1 LLLPL
6 LPLEGAVFMATATS
20 TKRNKLAASGK
31 VPAKVPAKTSR
42 RRVTVEP
49 EALAHNALTR
59 YQAAFHEWEA
69 VVGYSPRTIDAQRHA
84 IGRFIAWA
92 DERGL
97 TKPQDITRPILERY
111 QRHVYHHRKANG
123 APLSVSAQL
132 GLILPLQAWF
142 KWLTKQ
148 NHILYNP
155 AADLDLPTRPKAL
168 PKGLLSVSQVE
179 DILNGCDIAKPEG
192 LRMRAIL
199 EVLYSTGIRRFE
211 LAGLKLFD
219 VDVERGALMVRQGKG
234 AKDRLV
240 PLGERA
246 CAWVDKYLRE
256 LRPDLATPGDEYR
269 LFLDDDG
276 RGFEPERIGEIV
288 KRQLLAAGVEQPGSC
303 HLFRVACA
311 THMLENGAD
320 IRFIQSLLGHAKL
333 DTTQIYTLVSLAK
346 LKEVH
351 NATHPAKLRREP
363 RPEAGQGLN
372 TGSPRR
378 DQAVS
383 DTDGAATLLAALQRE
398 GEEPTEGE
406 PFERSGASTGQGRA

>member
-1 LLLPL
+1 
-6 LPLEGAVFMATATS
+6 MS
-20 TKRNKLAASGK
+20 TIVGVKRNKLAAPS
-31 VPAKVPAKTSR
+31 ATAKTSR
-42 RRVTVEP
+42 RRRASAEP
-49 EALAHNALTR
+49 GTLAHNALTR

-69 VVGYSPRTIDAQRHA
+69 VVAYSPRTIEAQRHA
-84 IGRFIAWA
+84 IGRFIVWA

-97 TKPQDITRPILERY
+97 AKPQDITRPILERY

-123 APLSVSAQL
+123 QPLTVSAQL

-155 AADLDLPTRPKAL
+155 AADLDLPVRPKAL
-168 PKGLLSVSQVE
+168 PKGLLSIAQIE
-179 DILNGCDIAKPEG
+179 DVLNGCDVSKPEG
-192 LRMRAIL
+192 LRMRAML

-211 LAGLKLFD
+211 LAGVKLFD

-234 AKDRLV
+234 SKDRLV
-240 PLGERA
+240 PIGERA

-256 LRPDLATPGDEYR
+256 LRPELATSADDYT

-276 RGFEPERIGEIV
+276 CGFTPERVGELV
-288 KRQLLAAGVEQPGSC
+288 KRQLLTAGIEHPGAC

-351 NATHPAKLRREP
+351 NATHPARLHR
-363 RPEAGQGLN
+363 A
-372 TGSPRR
+372 TDA
-378 DQAVS
+378 DQKAIGGPPS
-383 DTDGAATLLAALQRE
+383 AERKPADTDGAASFLAALQRE
-398 GEEPTEGE
+398 QDNEAGDV
-406 PFERSGASTGQGRA
+406 AADA

>member
-1 LLLPL
+1 MST
-6 LPLEGAVFMATATS
+6 AVGV
-20 TKRNKLAASGK
+20 KRNKLAA
-31 VPAKVPAKTSR
+31 PATAPTPRR
-42 RRVTVEP
+42 RRVSAAP
-49 EALAHNALTR
+49 EALTHNALTR

-69 VVGYSPRTIDAQRHA
+69 VVAYSPRTIEAQRHA
-84 IGRFIAWA
+84 IGRFIAWC

-97 TKPQDITRPILERY
+97 SKPQDITRPILERY

-123 APLSVSAQL
+123 QPLTVSAQL

-168 PKGLLSVSQVE
+168 PKGLLSIGQVE
-179 DILNGCDIAKPEG
+179 DVLNGCDTAKPEG
-192 LRMRAIL
+192 LRMRAML

-240 PLGERA
+240 PVGERA

-256 LRPDLATPGDEYR
+256 VRPDLATGADDYR

-276 RGFEPERIGEIV
+276 RGFEPERVGDLV
-288 KRQLLAAGVEQPGSC
+288 RRQLTAAGIEHPGSC

-351 NATHPAKLRREP
+351 SATHPARLHR
-363 RPEAGQGLN
+363 AADAN
-372 TGSPRR
+372 TASASADRA
-378 DQAVS
+378 QA
-383 DTDGAATLLAALQRE
+383 DTEGAATFLAALQRE
-398 GEEPTEGE
+398 ADSDGID
-406 PFERSGASTGQGRA
+406 GAGGVPADA

>member
-1 LLLPL
+1 MSS
-6 LPLEGAVFMATATS
+6 GAS
-20 TKRNKLAASGK
+20 IKRGKYAA
-31 VPAKVPAKTSR
+31 PDAARPTRR
-42 RRVTVEP
+42 RRVSAAP
-49 EALAHNALTR
+49 EALVHNALTH
-59 YQAAFHEWEA
+59 YQAAFHAWEA
-69 VVGYSPRTIDAQRHA
+69 VVAYSPRTIEAQRHA
-84 IGRFIAWA
+84 IRRFIAWC

-97 TKPQDITRPILERY
+97 DKPQDITRPILERY

-123 APLSVSAQL
+123 QALSVSAQL

-142 KWLTKQ
+142 KWLTRN

-168 PKGLLSVSQVE
+168 PRGLLSVAQIE
-179 DILNGCDIAKPEG
+179 DVLNSCDTATPEG
-192 LRMRAIL
+192 LRMRAML

-211 LAGLKLFD
+211 LAQLKRFD
-219 VDVERGALMVRQGKG
+219 VDLERGALMVRQGKG

-256 LRPDLATPGDEYR
+256 VRPDLATGTDDYR

-276 RGFEPERIGEIV
+276 TGFTPECLGDRV
-288 KRQLLAAGVEQPGSC
+288 RRQLTAAGIEHPGSC

-351 NATHPAKLRREP
+351 NATHPARLHRRT
-363 RPEAGQGLN
+363 EAGADGPSCAQDDDRASG
-372 TGSPRR
+372 
-378 DQAVS
+378 
-383 DTDGAATLLAALQRE
+383 DTHGANARSAAHAAFSAALQRE
-398 GEEPTEGE
+398 HEDDDAQDAGGLDPTA
-406 PFERSGASTGQGRA
+406 PSPHR

>member
-1 LLLPL
+1 
-6 LPLEGAVFMATATS
+6 MSTAANTVS
-20 TKRNKLAASGK
+20 TKRNKRAAP
-31 VPAKVPAKTSR
+31 VTTAKKPTR
-42 RRVTVEP
+42 RRVSAQP

-69 VVGYSPRTIDAQRHA
+69 VVAYSPRTIAAQKHA
-84 IGRFIAWA
+84 LGRFIAWA

-97 TKPQDITRPILERY
+97 SRPQDITRPILERY
-111 QRHVYHHRKANG
+111 QRHVYNYRKHNG
-123 APLSVSAQL
+123 QPLTVSAQL

-168 PKGLLSVSQVE
+168 PKGLLSVAQVE
-179 DILNGCDIAKPEG
+179 EILNGCDITQPEG
-192 LRMRAIL
+192 IRMRAML
-199 EVLYSTGIRRFE
+199 EVLYSTGVRRFE

-219 VDVERGALMVRQGKG
+219 VDTERGALMVRQGKG

-240 PLGERA
+240 PIGERA

-256 LRPDLATPGDEYR
+256 VRPELLASADDYS

-276 RGFEPERIGEIV
+276 QPFEPGKLGDQVRRHLS
-288 KRQLLAAGVEQPGSC
+288 KSGVQHAGSC

-351 NATHPAKLRREP
+351 NATHPARLVRVAK
-363 RPEAGQGLN
+363 
-372 TGSPRR
+372 
-378 DQAVS
+378 
-383 DTDGAATLLAALQRE
+383 
-398 GEEPTEGE
+398 GEE
-406 PFERSGASTGQGRA
+406 S

>member
-1 LLLPL
+1 MSS
-6 LPLEGAVFMATATS
+6 AASV
-20 TKRNKLAASGK
+20 KRNKRAAPLAQ
-31 VPAKVPAKTSR
+31 AKKPKR
-42 RRVTVEP
+42 LRVSAQP
-49 EALAHNALTR
+49 DALAHNALTR
-59 YQAAFHEWEA
+59 YQSAFHEWEA
-69 VVGYSPRTIDAQRHA
+69 VVAYSPRTVAAQKHA
-84 IGRFIAWA
+84 IGRFIAWC

-97 TKPQDITRPILERY
+97 NRPQDITRPILERY

-123 APLSVSAQL
+123 QPLSVAAQL

-168 PKGLLSVSQVE
+168 PKGLLSVAQVE
-179 DILNGCDIAKPEG
+179 EILNGCDITRPEG
-192 LRMRAIL
+192 IRMRAML
-199 EVLYSTGIRRFE
+199 EVLYSTGVRRFE
-211 LAGLKLFD
+211 LAGLKLCD
-219 VDVERGALMVRQGKG
+219 VDTERGAVMVRQGKG

-240 PLGERA
+240 PLGDRA

-256 LRPDLATPGDEYR
+256 VRPELATGADDYR
-269 LFLDDDG
+269 LFLDDDA
-276 RGFEPERIGEIV
+276 RGFTPERIGDLV
-288 KRQLLAAGVEQPGSC
+288 RRQLTAAGIEHPGSC

-351 NATHPAKLRREP
+351 KATHPARLTR
-363 RPEAGQGLN
+363 L
-372 TGSPRR
+372 
-378 DQAVS
+378 
-383 DTDGAATLLAALQRE
+383 AT
-398 GEEPTEGE
+398 
-406 PFERSGASTGQGRA
+406 

>member
-1 LLLPL
+1 
-6 LPLEGAVFMATATS
+6 MS
-20 TKRNKLAASGK
+20 TGVGVKRNKLAASADTPK
-31 VPAKVPAKTSR
+31 ATRR
-42 RRVTVEP
+42 RRVSAAP

-69 VVGYSPRTIDAQRHA
+69 VVGYSPRTIAAQKHA

-97 TKPQDITRPILERY
+97 SKPQDITRPILERY

-123 APLSVSAQL
+123 QPLTVSAQL

-168 PKGLLSVSQVE
+168 PKGLLSIGQVE
-179 DILNGCDIAKPEG
+179 DVLNGCDTTKPEG
-192 LRMRAIL
+192 LRMRAML

-240 PLGERA
+240 PVGERA

-256 LRPDLATPGDEYR
+256 VRPELESGLTKGADDYR

-276 RGFEPERIGEIV
+276 RGFTPERIGDLV
-288 KRQLLAAGVEQPGSC
+288 RRQLTAAGIEHPGSC

-351 NATHPAKLRREP
+351 SATHPARLHRATDANSGPQSAEQTP
-363 RPEAGQGLN
+363 A
-372 TGSPRR
+372 
-378 DQAVS
+378 
-383 DTDGAATLLAALQRE
+383 DTKGAADARATFLAALQRE
-398 GEEPTEGE
+398 QDDD
-406 PFERSGASTGQGRA
+406 AGQGAQADAKSVAADAQGRR

>member
-1 LLLPL
+1 MST
-6 LPLEGAVFMATATS
+6 AVGV
-20 TKRNKLAASGK
+20 KRNKLAA
-31 VPAKVPAKTSR
+31 PATLPKATRR
-42 RRVTVEP
+42 RRVSAQP
-49 EALAHNALTR
+49 EALTHNALTR
-59 YQAAFHEWEA
+59 YQTAFHEWEA
-69 VVGYSPRTIDAQRHA
+69 VVAYSPRTIQAQRHA

-97 TKPQDITRPILERY
+97 AKPQDVTRPILERY

-123 APLSVSAQL
+123 QPLTVSAQL

-142 KWLTKQ
+142 KWLTKH

-168 PKGLLSVSQVE
+168 PKGLLSVSQIEGV
-179 DILNGCDIAKPEG
+179 LNGCETTKPEG
-192 LRMRAIL
+192 LRMRAML
-199 EVLYSTGIRRFE
+199 ETLYSTGVRRFE

-219 VDVERGALMVRQGKG
+219 VDTERGALMVRQGKG

-240 PLGERA
+240 PIGDRA

-256 LRPDLATPGDEYR
+256 VRPELATGADDYR

-276 RGFEPERIGEIV
+276 QGFTPERVGDLV
-288 KRQLLAAGVEQPGSC
+288 KRQLTAAGIEHAGSC
-303 HLFRVACA
+303 HLLRVACA

-333 DTTQIYTLVSLAK
+333 DTTQIYTLVSLTK

-351 NATHPAKLRREP
+351 NATHPARLKRAHGTNTAPPSADRKPGGTEGAANDPATFLAALHGEREDG
-363 RPEAGQGLN
+363 AGQGEL
-372 TGSPRR
+372 
-378 DQAVS
+378 
-383 DTDGAATLLAALQRE
+383 GA
-398 GEEPTEGE
+398 
-406 PFERSGASTGQGRA
+406 

>member
-1 LLLPL
+1 
-6 LPLEGAVFMATATS
+6 MTTATS
-20 TKRNKLAASGK
+20 TKRNKRAA
-31 VPAKVPAKTSR
+31 PARSTPTSLTTAAKATRR
-42 RRVTVEP
+42 RRVSAEP
-49 EALAHNALTR
+49 AALAHNALTR

-69 VVGYSPRTIDAQRHA
+69 VVGYSPRTIAAQRHA
-84 IGRFIAWA
+84 IERFIAWA
-92 DERGL
+92 DERSL
-97 TKPQDITRPILERY
+97 TRPQDITRPILERY
-111 QRHVYHHRKANG
+111 QRHVYHYRKANG

-168 PKGLLSVSQVE
+168 PKGLLSISQVE
-179 DILNGCDIAKPEG
+179 DVLGGCDIRTPEG
-192 LRMRAIL
+192 VRLRAML
-199 EVLYSTGIRRFE
+199 EVLYSSGIRRFE

-234 AKDRLV
+234 SKDRLV

-256 LRPDLATPGDEYR
+256 VRPELATSCDDHT
-269 LFLDDDG
+269 LFLADDG
-276 RGFEPERIGEIV
+276 RGFEPGQLGDLV
-288 KRQLLAAGVEQPGSC
+288 KRQLIAAGIEQPGSC

-351 NATHPAKLRREP
+351 SATHPARLRRSGEAEAGVP
-363 RPEAGQGLN
+363 GHAPEAPVAPPN
-372 TGSPRR
+372 PEA
-378 DQAVS
+378 DCAAQA
-383 DTDGAATLLAALQRE
+383 AILAALQRE
-398 GEEPTEGE
+398 TDADP
-406 PFERSGASTGQGRA
+406 GA

>member
-1 LLLPL
+1 
-6 LPLEGAVFMATATS
+6 MATVVGV
-20 TKRNKLAASGK
+20 KRNKLAAPS
-31 VPAKVPAKTSR
+31 ASTSKATPKATRR
-42 RRVTVEP
+42 RRVSAAP

-69 VVGYSPRTIDAQRHA
+69 VVAYSPRTIEAQRHA

-97 TKPQDITRPILERY
+97 AKPQDITRPILERY
-111 QRHVYHHRKANG
+111 QRHVYHHRKGNG
-123 APLSVSAQL
+123 QPLTVSAQL

-142 KWLTKQ
+142 KWLTKR

-168 PKGLLSVSQVE
+168 PKGLLSISQIE
-179 DILNGCDIAKPEG
+179 DVLNGCDITKPEG
-192 LRMRAIL
+192 LRMRAML

-211 LAGLKLFD
+211 LAGVKLFD

-234 AKDRLV
+234 SKDRLV
-240 PLGERA
+240 PLGDRA
-246 CAWVDKYLRE
+246 CAWVNKYLRE
-256 LRPDLATPGDEYR
+256 VRPEIATGADDYR

-276 RGFEPERIGEIV
+276 HGFTPERVGDLV
-288 KRQLLAAGVEQPGSC
+288 RRHLTAAGIEHAGSC
-303 HLFRVACA
+303 HLLRVACA

-351 NATHPAKLRREP
+351 NATHPARLKR
-363 RPEAGQGLN
+363 AQDAN
-372 TGSPRR
+372 TAPPGAERGS
-378 DQAVS
+378 A
-383 DTDGAATLLAALQRE
+383 DTEGAATFLAALQRK
-398 GEEPTEGE
+398 GDSNRIDDADTDSAGGVP
-406 PFERSGASTGQGRA
+406 ADA

>member
-1 LLLPL
+1 
-6 LPLEGAVFMATATS
+6 MSTAAS
-20 TKRNKLAASGK
+20 TKRHKLAA
-31 VPAKVPAKTSR
+31 PAEAPKTTRR
-42 RRVTVEP
+42 RRVSAAP

-69 VVGYSPRTIDAQRHA
+69 VVAYSPRTIEAQRHA
-84 IGRFIAWA
+84 IGRFIAWC

-97 TKPQDITRPILERY
+97 SKPQDITRPILERY

-123 APLSVSAQL
+123 QPLTVSAQL
-132 GLILPLQAWF
+132 GLVLPLQAWF
-142 KWLTKQ
+142 KWLTKR

-155 AADLDLPTRPKAL
+155 AADLDLPTRPKTL
-168 PKGLLSVSQVE
+168 PRGLLSIGQVE
-179 DILNGCDIAKPEG
+179 DVLNGCDTTKPEG
-192 LRMRAIL
+192 LRMRAML

-211 LAGLKLFD
+211 LAGVKLFD

-240 PLGERA
+240 PVGERA

-256 LRPDLATPGDEYR
+256 VRPDLATGADDYR

-276 RGFEPERIGEIV
+276 RGFTPERIGDLV
-288 KRQLLAAGVEQPGSC
+288 KRQLTQAGIEHPGSC

-351 NATHPAKLRREP
+351 NATHPARLH
-363 RPEAGQGLN
+363 RPTDAN
-372 TGSPRR
+372 TAPPGADRTP
-378 DQAVS
+378 A
-383 DTDGAATLLAALQRE
+383 DTEGATGARATFLAALQRE
-398 GEEPTEGE
+398 IDSDGSDDADSAGDV
-406 PFERSGASTGQGRA
+406 AADA

>member
-1 LLLPL
+1 VATPTRTKRHKL
-6 LPLEGAVFMATATS
+6 AVPALTAKPRHRRVSATAE
-20 TKRNKLAASGK
+20 
-31 VPAKVPAKTSR
+31 V
-42 RRVTVEP
+42 
-49 EALAHNALTR
+49 LAHNGLSR

-69 VVGYSPRTIDAQRHA
+69 VVGYSPRTIAAQRHA
-84 IGRFIAWA
+84 IARFIAWC

-97 TKPQDITRPILERY
+97 DRPQDITRPILERY
-111 QRHVYHHRKANG
+111 QRHVYHYRKHNG
-123 APLSVSAQL
+123 QPLTVSAQL
-132 GLILPLQAWF
+132 GLVLPLQAWF

-168 PKGLLSVSQVE
+168 PKGLLSIAQVE
-179 DILNGCDIAKPEG
+179 EVLNGCDIATAAG
-192 LRMRAIL
+192 LRMRAML
-199 EVLYSTGIRRFE
+199 EVLYSSGVRRFE

-234 AKDRLV
+234 SKDRLV

-256 LRPDLATPGDEYR
+256 VRPELVADHDDYT

-276 RGFEPERIGEIV
+276 RAFDPGKLGDQV
-288 KRQLLAAGVEQPGSC
+288 KRQLVAAGIPHPGAC

-333 DTTQIYTLVSLAK
+333 DTTQIYTQVSLAK

-351 NATHPAKLRREP
+351 AATHPARLHRASSP
-363 RPEAGQGLN
+363 QNGPAHTPIAPTTSHPAAAAG
-372 TGSPRR
+372 
-378 DQAVS
+378 A
-383 DTDGAATLLAALQRE
+383 LLKALQAEAHDDDGDRNT
-398 GEEPTEGE
+398 P
-406 PFERSGASTGQGRA
+406 

>member
-1 LLLPL
+1 MTS
-6 LPLEGAVFMATATS
+6 AVS
-20 TKRNKLAASGK
+20 TKRNKLAARSLAPKPSKG
-31 VPAKVPAKTSR
+31 PRR
-42 RRVTVEP
+42 RRVSAEP
-49 EALAHNALTR
+49 EVLAHNALTR

-69 VVGYSPRTIDAQRHA
+69 VVGYSPRTIEAQRHA

-92 DERGL
+92 DERAL
-97 TKPQDITRPILERY
+97 SRPQDITRPILERY

-168 PKGLLSVSQVE
+168 PKGLLSVAQVE
-179 DILNGCDIAKPEG
+179 EILNGCDSGKAEG
-192 LRMRAIL
+192 LRMRAML
-199 EVLYSTGIRRFE
+199 EVLYSTGVRRFE

-234 AKDRLV
+234 NKDRLV
-240 PLGERA
+240 PIGERA

-256 LRPDLATPGDEYR
+256 LRPELATGADYYH

-276 RGFEPERIGEIV
+276 RGFTPERIGELV
-288 KRQLLAAGVEQPGSC
+288 RRHLSAAGIEHAGSC

-351 NATHPAKLRREP
+351 NATHPARLRRK
-363 RPEAGQGLN
+363 PEAGQDVN
-372 TGSPRR
+372 TGPLGD
-378 DQAVS
+378 DQALMG
-383 DTDGAATLLAALQRE
+383 TAASKDPQAALLAALAGERE
-398 GEEPTEGE
+398 DNETG
-406 PFERSGASTGQGRA
+406 SGGH

>member
-1 LLLPL
+1 
-6 LPLEGAVFMATATS
+6 MSSTS
-20 TKRNKLAASGK
+20 TQRNKRA
-31 VPAKVPAKTSR
+31 VPARPAKGMKR
-42 RRVTVEP
+42 LRVSAEP
-49 EALAHNALTR
+49 AVLAQNALTH

-69 VVGYSPRTIDAQRHA
+69 VVAYSPRTIASQRHA
-84 IGRFIAWA
+84 IGRFISWC

-97 TKPQDITRPILERY
+97 NRPQDVTRPILERY
-111 QRHVYHHRKANG
+111 QRHVYHYRKHNG
-123 APLSVSAQL
+123 APLSVAAQL
-132 GLILPLQAWF
+132 GLVLPLQAWF

-168 PKGLLSVSQVE
+168 PKGLLSIAQIE
-179 DILNGCDIAKPEG
+179 DVLNTCDVATGAGVK
-192 LRMRAIL
+192 MRAMI
-199 EVLYSTGIRRFE
+199 ETLYSTGIRRME

-219 VDVERGALMVRQGKG
+219 VDVERGALMVRMGKG

-240 PLGERA
+240 PIGERA

-256 LRPDLATPGDEYR
+256 VRHELVAGQDDYT
-269 LFLDDDG
+269 LFLDDNG
-276 RGFEPERIGEIV
+276 RAFDPGRLGDLV
-288 KRQLLAAGVEQPGSC
+288 KKHLLAAGITHSGAC

-351 NATHPAKLRREP
+351 TATHPARLQRRADARTAP
-363 RPEAGQGLN
+363 ARTNPQPPIA
-372 TGSPRR
+372 
-378 DQAVS
+378 D
-383 DTDGAATLLAALQRE
+383 AAHALLAALDA
-398 GEEPTEGE
+398 
-406 PFERSGASTGQGRA
+406 ERDEDQPRDAP

>member
-1 LLLPL
+1 
-6 LPLEGAVFMATATS
+6 MATAAS
-20 TKRNKLAASGK
+20 TKRNKLAAPI
-31 VPAKVPAKTSR
+31 VLAKTMR
-42 RRVTVEP
+42 RRVSAAAAGD
-49 EALAHNALTR
+49 ALAHNALTR

-69 VVGYSPRTIDAQRHA
+69 VVGYSPRTIAAQRHA
-84 IGRFIAWA
+84 VRRFIAWC

-97 TKPQDITRPILERY
+97 AKPQDITRPILERY
-111 QRHVYHHRKANG
+111 QRHVYHHRKHNG
-123 APLSVSAQL
+123 QPLTVSAQL
-132 GLILPLQAWF
+132 GLVLPLQAWF

-155 AADLDLPTRPKAL
+155 AADLDLPVRPKAL
-168 PKGLLSVSQVE
+168 PKGLLSIAQIE
-179 DILNGCDIAKPEG
+179 DVLNGCDVTKPEG
-192 LRMRAIL
+192 LRMRAML

-240 PLGERA
+240 PIGDRA

-256 LRPDLATPGDEYR
+256 VRPELVASGDDYR

-276 RGFEPERIGEIV
+276 HGFTAERVGEIV
-288 KRQLLAAGVEQPGSC
+288 KRQLVATGVEHAGAC

-333 DTTQIYTLVSLAK
+333 DTTQIYTQVSLAK

-351 NATHPAKLRREP
+351 NATHPARLHRAADTNTGRLSAEREP
-363 RPEAGQGLN
+363 A
-372 TGSPRR
+372 
-378 DQAVS
+378 
-383 DTDGAATLLAALQRE
+383 DTDGAADDRDAAGASFLVALQRE
-398 GEEPTEGE
+398 ADSDGIDDADSAGGVT
-406 PFERSGASTGQGRA
+406 ADA

>member
-1 LLLPL
+1 MST
-6 LPLEGAVFMATATS
+6 AVGV
-20 TKRNKLAASGK
+20 KRNKLVAPIA
-31 VPAKVPAKTSR
+31 PAKTPR
-42 RRVTVEP
+42 RRVSAAL

-69 VVGYSPRTIDAQRHA
+69 VVAYSPRTIEAQRHA
-84 IGRFIAWA
+84 IGRFIAWC

-97 TKPQDITRPILERY
+97 SKPQDITRPILERY

-123 APLSVSAQL
+123 QPLTVSAQL

-179 DILNGCDIAKPEG
+179 DVLNGCDITKPEG
-192 LRMRAIL
+192 LRMRAML

-211 LAGLKLFD
+211 LAGVKLFD

-240 PLGERA
+240 PLGDRA

-256 LRPDLATPGDEYR
+256 VRPELATGADDYR

-276 RGFEPERIGEIV
+276 HGFTPERIGDLV
-288 KRQLLAAGVEQPGSC
+288 RRQLTAAGIEHPGSC

-351 NATHPAKLRREP
+351 NATHPARLKRAQDANTAPPDAQRTP
-363 RPEAGQGLN
+363 AG
-372 TGSPRR
+372 TK
-378 DQAVS
+378 
-383 DTDGAATLLAALQRE
+383 GAADARATFLAALQRE
-398 GEEPTEGE
+398 AEHDCAGDAPGVAADAL
-406 PFERSGASTGQGRA
+406 RRR

>member
-1 LLLPL
+1 
-6 LPLEGAVFMATATS
+6 MS
-20 TKRNKLAASGK
+20 TIVGVKRNKLAAPS
-31 VPAKVPAKTSR
+31 ATAKTTR
-42 RRVTVEP
+42 RRRASAAP
-49 EALAHNALTR
+49 GALARNALTR

-69 VVGYSPRTIDAQRHA
+69 VVAYSPRTIEAQRHA
-84 IGRFIAWA
+84 IGRFIAWC

-97 TKPQDITRPILERY
+97 SKPQEITRPILERY
-111 QRHVYHHRKANG
+111 QRHDYHHRKANG
-123 APLSVSAQL
+123 QPLTVSAQL

-142 KWLTKQ
+142 KWLTKH

-168 PKGLLSVSQVE
+168 PKGLLSIAQIE
-179 DILNGCDIAKPEG
+179 DVLNGCDVTKPEG
-192 LRMRAIL
+192 LRMRAML

-211 LAGLKLFD
+211 LAGVKLFD

-240 PLGERA
+240 PLGDRA

-256 LRPDLATPGDEYR
+256 IRPELATGVDDYR
-269 LFLDDDG
+269 LFVDDDG
-276 RGFEPERIGEIV
+276 RGFTPERIGDQV
-288 KRQLLAAGVEQPGSC
+288 KRQLVAAGIEHPGSC

-351 NATHPAKLRREP
+351 NATHPARLH
-363 RPEAGQGLN
+363 RPADAN
-372 TGSPRR
+372 TAPPSR
-378 DQAVS
+378 DHAPT
-383 DTDGAATLLAALQRE
+383 DTEGATDARDLFLAALQRE
-398 GEEPTEGE
+398 KDDAADQ
-406 PFERSGASTGQGRA
+406 GAQADAKSVAADALRRR

>member
-1 LLLPL
+1 MAS
-6 LPLEGAVFMATATS
+6 AVGV
-20 TKRNKLAASGK
+20 KRNKLAAPSSA
-31 VPAKVPAKTSR
+31 PAASQASR
-42 RRVTVEP
+42 RKRVSAEP
-49 EALAHNALTR
+49 EVLAHNALTR

-69 VVGYSPRTIDAQRHA
+69 VVGYSPRTIAAQRHA

-97 TKPQDITRPILERY
+97 SKPQDITRPILERY

-123 APLSVSAQL
+123 QPLTVSAQL
-132 GLILPLQAWF
+132 GLVLPLQAWF

-168 PKGLLSVSQVE
+168 PKGLLSVGQVE
-179 DILNGCDIAKPEG
+179 DVLNGCDTTKPEG
-192 LRMRAIL
+192 LRMRAML

-240 PLGERA
+240 PLGDRA

-256 LRPDLATPGDEYR
+256 LRPELAAPGDDYR

-276 RGFEPERIGEIV
+276 RGFTAERIGDIV
-288 KRQLLAAGVEQPGSC
+288 KRQLTAAGIEHPGAC

-351 NATHPAKLRREP
+351 NATHPARLHRSAAASQSRQIEPGATISGPASPASQDAAGALLQALRAEADDEP
-363 RPEAGQGLN
+363 APPPN
-372 TGSPRR
+372 T
-378 DQAVS
+378 
-383 DTDGAATLLAALQRE
+383 
-398 GEEPTEGE
+398 
-406 PFERSGASTGQGRA
+406 

>member
-1 LLLPL
+1 
-6 LPLEGAVFMATATS
+6 MASTS
-20 TKRNKLAASGK
+20 IKRNKLAAP
-31 VPAKVPAKTSR
+31 VPKAAKGAKQTRSR
-42 RRVTVEP
+42 RVGATVEV
-49 EALAHNALTR
+49 LAHNGLSR
-59 YQAAFHEWEA
+59 YQEAFHEWEA
-69 VVGYSPRTIDAQRHA
+69 VVGYSPRTVVAQRHA

-97 TKPQDITRPILERY
+97 SRPQDITRPILERY
-111 QRHVYHHRKANG
+111 QRHIYHHRKANG
-123 APLSVSAQL
+123 QPLTVSAQL

-155 AADLDLPTRPKAL
+155 AADLDLPNRPKAL
-168 PKGLLSVSQVE
+168 PKGLLSVAQIE
-179 DILNGCDIAKPEG
+179 NILNGCDVTKPEG
-192 LRMRAIL
+192 VRLRAML
-199 EVLYSTGIRRFE
+199 EVFYSTGVRRFE

-219 VDVERGALMVRQGKG
+219 VDIERGALMVRQGKG
-234 AKDRLV
+234 SKDRLV
-240 PLGERA
+240 PVGERA

-256 LRPDLATPGDEYR
+256 VRPELACGHDDHV

-276 RGFEPERIGEIV
+276 QGFAPERVGDLV
-288 KRQLLAAGVEQPGSC
+288 KRHLMASGVEHAGSC

-351 NATHPAKLRREP
+351 TATHPARLKRAGSAQSAVDKEEHGHAPENAQEDFLAALRRE
-363 RPEAGQGLN
+363 A
-372 TGSPRR
+372 
-378 DQAVS
+378 D
-383 DTDGAATLLAALQRE
+383 
-398 GEEPTEGE
+398 
-406 PFERSGASTGQGRA
+406 

>member
-1 LLLPL
+1 MST
-6 LPLEGAVFMATATS
+6 AVGV
-20 TKRNKLAASGK
+20 KRNKLAAPVEPVK
-31 VPAKVPAKTSR
+31 ATRR
-42 RRVTVEP
+42 RRVSAEAQ
-49 EALAHNALTR
+49 ALAHNALTR

-69 VVGYSPRTIDAQRHA
+69 VVAYSPRTIEAQRHA
-84 IGRFIAWA
+84 LRRFIAWA

-97 TKPQDITRPILERY
+97 SKPQDITRPILERY

-123 APLSVSAQL
+123 QPLTVSAQL

-168 PKGLLSVSQVE
+168 PKGLLSISQVE
-179 DILNGCDIAKPEG
+179 DVLNGCDVTKPDG
-192 LRMRAIL
+192 LRMRAML

-219 VDVERGALMVRQGKG
+219 MDVERGALMVRQGKG
-234 AKDRLV
+234 SKDRLV
-240 PLGERA
+240 PVGERA

-256 LRPDLATPGDEYR
+256 VRPDLESGLTKGTDDYR

-276 RGFEPERIGEIV
+276 RGFTPERIGDQV
-288 KRQLLAAGVEQPGSC
+288 KRQLVAAGIEHPGSC

-351 NATHPAKLRREP
+351 NATHPARLKR
-363 RPEAGQGLN
+363 AQDAN
-372 TGSPRR
+372 TAPPGAERKSA
-378 DQAVS
+378 DAK
-383 DTDGAATLLAALQRE
+383 GAATFLAALQGE
-398 GEEPTEGE
+398 GDTDADQ
-406 PFERSGASTGQGRA
+406 GAQADAKSVAADAQPGQLGRR

>member
-1 LLLPL
+1 
-6 LPLEGAVFMATATS
+6 MATAAT
-20 TKRNKLAASGK
+20 TKRQKLAAS
-31 VPAKVPAKTSR
+31 AEETKTTRR
-42 RRVTVEP
+42 RRVSAAP
-49 EALAHNALTR
+49 EALVHNALTR

-69 VVGYSPRTIDAQRHA
+69 VVAYSPRTIEAQRHA

-123 APLSVSAQL
+123 QPLTVSAQL

-168 PKGLLSVSQVE
+168 PKGLLSIGQVE
-179 DILNGCDIAKPEG
+179 DVLNGCDVAKPEG
-192 LRMRAIL
+192 LRMRAML

-234 AKDRLV
+234 SKDRLV
-240 PLGERA
+240 PVGERA

-256 LRPDLATPGDEYR
+256 VRPDLATGADDYR

-276 RGFEPERIGEIV
+276 RGFTPERIGDLV
-288 KRQLLAAGVEQPGSC
+288 RRQLTAAGIEHPGSC

-351 NATHPAKLRREP
+351 NATHPARLH
-363 RPEAGQGLN
+363 RPADANTASPGAKHTPAG
-372 TGSPRR
+372 TK
-378 DQAVS
+378 
-383 DTDGAATLLAALQRE
+383 GAATFLAALQRE
-398 GEEPTEGE
+398 ADSDGID
-406 PFERSGASTGQGRA
+406 GAGGVPADA

>member
-1 LLLPL
+1 MSTP
-6 LPLEGAVFMATATS
+6 TS
-20 TKRNKLAASGK
+20 TKRNKLAA
-31 VPAKVPAKTSR
+31 PTSCAPKATRR
-42 RRVTVEP
+42 RRVSAEP
-49 EALAHNALTR
+49 AVLAHNALTR
-59 YQAAFHEWEA
+59 YQEAFHEWEGM
-69 VVGYSPRTIDAQRHA
+69 VGYSPRTITAQRHA
-84 IGRFIAWA
+84 IGRFISWC

-97 TKPQDITRPILERY
+97 DRPQDITRPILERY
-111 QRHVYHHRKANG
+111 QRHVYHYRKHNG
-123 APLSVSAQL
+123 QPLAVSAQL
-132 GLILPLQAWF
+132 GLVLPLQAWF

-168 PKGLLSVSQVE
+168 PKGLLTVAQVE
-179 DILNGCDIAKPEG
+179 EVINGCDVGKPEG
-192 LRMRAIL
+192 VRMRAMI

-240 PLGERA
+240 PVGDRA
-246 CAWVDKYLRE
+246 CAWLDKYLRE
-256 LRPDLATPGDEYR
+256 VRPELAASGDNYV

-276 RGFEPERIGEIV
+276 RGFEPGRLGDQV
-288 KRQLLAAGVEQPGSC
+288 KRHLVAAGIVHPGSC

-333 DTTQIYTLVSLAK
+333 DTTQIYTQVSLAK

-351 NATHPAKLRREP
+351 SATHPARLHR
-363 RPEAGQGLN
+363 A
-372 TGSPRR
+372 
-378 DQAVS
+378 A
-383 DTDGAATLLAALQRE
+383 DTTASHQNGPGAANAAPAGRSATDPAGALLAALQAQARLDDDAT
-398 GEEPTEGE
+398 P
-406 PFERSGASTGQGRA
+406 

>member
-1 LLLPL
+1 MSS
-6 LPLEGAVFMATATS
+6 AANIVS
-20 TKRNKLAASGK
+20 TKRNKRAAPP
-31 VPAKVPAKTSR
+31 VQAKKPTR
-42 RRVTVEP
+42 RRVSAEP

-59 YQAAFHEWEA
+59 YQSAFHEWEA
-69 VVGYSPRTIDAQRHA
+69 VVAYSPRTVAAQKHA
-84 IGRFIAWA
+84 IGRFIAWC

-97 TKPQDITRPILERY
+97 NRPQDITRPILERY
-111 QRHVYHHRKANG
+111 QRHVYHYRKHNG
-123 APLSVSAQL
+123 QPLTVSAQL

-168 PKGLLSVSQVE
+168 PKGLLSVAQIE
-179 DILNGCDIAKPEG
+179 EILNGCDITKPEG
-192 LRMRAIL
+192 IRMRAML
-199 EVLYSTGIRRFE
+199 EVLYSTGVRRFE

-219 VDVERGALMVRQGKG
+219 VDTERGALMVRQGKG

-256 LRPDLATPGDEYR
+256 VRPELLASTDDYS

-276 RGFEPERIGEIV
+276 QPFDPGKLGDQVRRHLS
-288 KRQLLAAGVEQPGSC
+288 KSGVQHVGAC

-351 NATHPAKLRREP
+351 NATHPARLTREVK
-363 RPEAGQGLN
+363 E
-372 TGSPRR
+372 
-378 DQAVS
+378 
-383 DTDGAATLLAALQRE
+383 
-398 GEEPTEGE
+398 
-406 PFERSGASTGQGRA
+406 

>member
-1 LLLPL
+1 
-6 LPLEGAVFMATATS
+6 MS
-20 TKRNKLAASGK
+20 TGVGVKHQKLAAS
-31 VPAKVPAKTSR
+31 AAETKTTR
-42 RRVTVEP
+42 RRPVSAAP
-49 EALAHNALTR
+49 EALAHNALMR

-69 VVGYSPRTIDAQRHA
+69 VVAYSPRTIEAQRHA

-92 DERGL
+92 DQRGL

-123 APLSVSAQL
+123 QPLTVSAQL

-168 PKGLLSVSQVE
+168 PKGLLSIGQVE
-179 DILNGCDIAKPEG
+179 DVLNGCDVAKPEG
-192 LRMRAIL
+192 LRMRAML

-211 LAGLKLFD
+211 LAGVKLFD

-234 AKDRLV
+234 SKDRLV
-240 PLGERA
+240 PVGERA

-256 LRPDLATPGDEYR
+256 VRPDLATGTDDYR
-269 LFLDDDG
+269 LLLDDDG
-276 RGFEPERIGEIV
+276 RGFTPERIGDLV
-288 KRQLLAAGVEQPGSC
+288 RRQLTAAGIEHPGSC

-351 NATHPAKLRREP
+351 NATHPARLHRTTD
-363 RPEAGQGLN
+363 AGQDAN
-372 TGSPRR
+372 TAPPGAERTPAGSE
-378 DQAVS
+378 
-383 DTDGAATLLAALQRE
+383 GAADARATFLAALQRE
-398 GEEPTEGE
+398 ADSDGIDDADRAG
-406 PFERSGASTGQGRA
+406 GVAADASRRR